1 MESSRFRLVLFS
13 YDMVEPFADVYL
25 VWQLAERKMRFAV
38 PFSIMINQDIKCSFL
53 LVWSQILSLCAGFL
67 VFFFAGLTIDVWLF
81 CVGPDDMYLLIL
93 RVEGVSSRFLFSGL
107 CKLEWFVVHWDLLIL
122 FWSFLNMQCIV
133 WNYLYSWILFFGCW
147 YRFFVEDHV
156 MLVTVF
162 ECCSS
167 QCDFARSS
175 GRWFCKGGSSE
186 RN

>member
-1 MESSRFRLVLFS
+1 
-13 YDMVEPFADVYL
+13 
-25 VWQLAERKMRFAV
+25 MRVVV

-81 CVGPDDMYLLIL
+81 CVGPDDMYILIL

-133 WNYLYSWILFFGCW
+133 WNYLYFWIYSLVAGIDFLLWIMLCW
-147 YRFFVEDHV
+147 
-156 MLVTVF
+156 LL
-162 ECCSS
+162 CSS
-167 QCDFARSS
+167 VVRRSVTLPDHRDDDFVR
-175 GRWFCKGGSSE
+175 GGVVKGIREYIMGGY
-186 RN
+186 